1 MTDEITELQISKLQK
16 SITRN
21 ENDITNRI
29 KRGVEVSDSKYSV
42 LANDYNKLFLLNK
55 DINTFNSS
63 IDNINTSIRLSP
75 YDLKYYAT
83 RAKFYMHTETGL
95 NEAKKDIDFIRDK
108 INKLSGIEKMYCEK
122 IINDFDKF
130 AIFLQV

>member
-1 MTDEITELQISKLQK
+1 MTDEITEMKLQK

-21 ENDITNRI
+21 ENDIIDRI
-29 KRGVEVSDSKYSV
+29 KRGKEISDSKYCV
-42 LANDYNKLFLLNK
+42 LANDYNKLFMLNK

-63 IDNINTSIRLSP
+63 IDNINTAIRLSP

-83 RAKFYMHTETGL
+83 RAKFYMHVDKYDV
-95 NEAKKDIDFIRDK
+95 AKEDIDIIRGK

-122 IINDFDKF
+122 IINDFDK
-130 AIFLQV
+130 VSS

>member
-1 MTDEITELQISKLQK
+1 MTDEITELKLQK

-21 ENDITNRI
+21 ENDITDRI
-29 KRGVEVSDSKYSV
+29 KRGKEVSDSKYSV
-42 LANDYNKLFLLNK
+42 LANDYNKLFLLNR

-83 RAKFYMHTETGL
+83 RAKFYMYVDRY
-95 NEAKKDIDFIRDK
+95 NEAKKDIDIIRDK

-122 IINDFDKF
+122 IINDFDK
-130 AIFLQV
+130 VSS

>member
-21 ENDITNRI
+21 ENDITDRI
-29 KRGVEVSDSKYSV
+29 KRGVDVSDSKYSV
-42 LANDYNKLFLLNK
+42 LANDYNKLFLLNR

-83 RAKFYMHTETGL
+83 RAKFYMHVDRY
-95 NEAKKDIDFIRDK
+95 NEAKKDIDIIRDK

-122 IINDFDKF
+122 IINDFDK
-130 AIFLQV
+130 VSS

>member
-1 MTDEITELQISKLQK
+1 MTDEITELKLQK

-21 ENDITNRI
+21 ENDITDRI
-29 KRGVEVSDSKYSV
+29 KRGKEVSDSKYCV
-42 LANDYNKLFLLNK
+42 LANDYNKLFMLNK

-83 RAKFYMHTETGL
+83 RAKFYMNIDRY
-95 NEAKKDIDFIRDK
+95 NEAKKDIDIIRDK

-122 IINDFDKF
+122 IIKDFDKF
-130 AIFLQV
+130 FS